1 MRQSLNLGGCDG
13 FSYVSISQDAPNT
26 VSKKNNDH
34 SCRKIF
40 FHTLLDLYLIQ

>member
-1 MRQSLNLGGCDG
+1 MSNLLNLGGADG

-26 VSKKNNDH
+26 VSKNNDH

-40 FHTLLDLYLIQ
+40 FPIHYWTYI